1 MVILEMRDAAYD
13 TAFELLDEAKH
24 SAKKTKLTLCEL
36 EDAMYDCYEAS
47 KEDKES
53 YEPEEEDSEMEFRN
67 RMARRSDYRH
77 DEHYGKHDDEDDNYE
92 SQYGMRRSMR
102 RSSSRGGMRMRRNR
116 MGRFV

>member
-1 MVILEMRDAAYD
+1 MVVIEMRDAAYD

-47 KEDKES
+47 KENES
-53 YEPEEEDSEMEFRN
+53 EWDNEDSDMEYRN
-67 RMARRSDYRH
+67 RYSTRNYRH
-77 DEHYGKHDDEDDNYE
+77 DEYDPEEYEED
-92 SQYGMRRSMR
+92 GMRRHSAMR
-102 RSSSRGGMRMRRNR
+102 RMSRRGGMRMRRNR

>member
-1 MVILEMRDAAYD
+1 MVVIEMRDAAYD

-47 KEDKES
+47 KENENELDDDYS
-53 YEPEEEDSEMEFRN
+53 DMEYRN
-67 RMARRSDYRH
+67 RYSTRNYRH
-77 DEHYGKHDDEDDNYE
+77 DEYDPEEYEDDTRRHTF
-92 SQYGMRRSMR
+92 MRRMPR
-102 RSSSRGGMRMRRNR
+102 RSSMRMRRNR

>member
-1 MVILEMRDAAYD
+1 MVVIEMRDAAYD

-47 KEDKES
+47 KDDEQED
-53 YEPEEEDSEMEFRN
+53 YEPETELEY
-67 RMARRSDYRH
+67 RSRGGYRH
-77 DEHYGKHDDEDDNYE
+77 DDHYDDDEE
-92 SQYGMRRSMR
+92 EMHMRSGMRRMSR
-102 RSSSRGGMRMRRNR
+102 RSRGGLRMRRNR

>member
-1 MVILEMRDAAYD
+1 MVVIEMRDAAYD

-47 KEDKES
+47 KENENEWDDDYS
-53 YEPEEEDSEMEFRN
+53 DMEYRN
-67 RMARRSDYRH
+67 RYSTRNYRH
-77 DEHYGKHDDEDDNYE
+77 DEYDPEEYEED
-92 SQYGMRRSMR
+92 GMRRHSAMR
-102 RSSSRGGMRMRRNR
+102 RMSRRGGMRMRRNR